1 MNFNIKSIVFDL
13 GGVLID
19 WNPNYV
25 YEKVFNGDQHKMN
38 WFYENICTM
47 DWNENQ
53 DAGYPLSKATEEKVE
68 EFPEFEY
75 IIRMYYGRWEE
86 MLGDQIQG
94 TVDILEKLILD
105 KKHNIY
111 ALTNWS
117 AETFPKALEK
127 FEFLKWFEGIIVSG
141 EEKTRKPFK
150 KIYDITINR
159 FNLEP
164 SETLFI
170 DDNLRNI
177 KGAKKIGINTIHFSS
192 PDKLKAE
199 LNNYL

>member
-13 GGVLID
+13 GGVQID

-68 EFPEFEY
+68 EFPEFED

-141 EEKTRKPFK
+141 EEKTRKQFK

-159 FNLEP
+159 FNL
-164 SETLFI
+164 
-170 DDNLRNI
+170 
-177 KGAKKIGINTIHFSS
+177 
-192 PDKLKAE
+192 
-199 LNNYL
+199 

>member
-1 MNFNIKSIVFDL
+1 MNFKINAIVFDL

-19 WNPNYV
+19 WNPDYV
-25 YEKVFNGDQHKMN
+25 YEKVFNGDKKKIN

-53 DAGYPLSKATEEKVE
+53 DAGYPLSKATEEKIN
-68 EFPEFEY
+68 EFPEHADK
-75 IIRMYYGRWEE
+75 IKMYYGRWEE

-94 TVDILEKLILD
+94 TVNILEELVSINKY
-105 KKHNIY
+105 KIY

-117 AETFPKALEK
+117 AETFPIALKK
-127 FEFLKWFEGIIVSG
+127 FKFLKWFEGIVVSG

-150 KIYDITINR
+150 KIYDITIER

-164 SETLFI
+164 KKTLFI
-170 DDNLRNI
+170 DDNIRNI
-177 KGAKKIGINTIHFSS
+177 MGAKKLGINTIHFSS
-192 PDKLKAE
+192 PDKLKTK
-199 LNNYL
+199 LKRFL